1 MPPDQTKNHK
11 KLLTLILQLSQEG
24 PVTPTRLTEALG
36 LTKQTTSFH
45 IHSLHEQGYLMLD
58 RISPRVTLL
67 KVSDYAIR
75 KLGLKDI
82 PLLGEVAAGQPTHA
96 HGQVEEGLAYISDV
110 ITIKPGDYALQ
121 IRGDSM
127 IGAGILP
134 GDTIFVRPDVP
145 IEEGEIAVVLLPRE
159 DTATLK
165 RWYRS
170 GDDVVL
176 VSENPLYPPMQY
188 KIWDIQLQG
197 KLIGR
202 IGGAPARKTRQ
213 TS

>member
-1 MPPDQTKNHK
+1 MPPDKTENQIRILNA
-11 KLLTLILQLSQEG
+11 TLDLAKEG
-24 PVTPTRLTEALG
+24 PVTPAKLAAKLG
-36 LTKQTTSFH
+36 ITKQTMSFH
-45 IHSLHEQGYLMLD
+45 IKSLHDDALLMVQ
-58 RISPRVTLL
+58 RVSPRLTLL
-67 KVSDYAIR
+67 KVTEYAIR
-75 KLGLKDI
+75 KFGLKTI
-82 PLLGEVAAGQPTHA
+82 PVLGEVAAGQPTHA
-96 HGQVEEGLAYISDV
+96 SGQPEEGLAYISDL
-110 ITIKPGDYALQ
+110 INIKPGDYALH

-134 GDTIFVRPDVP
+134 GDIIFVRPELN

-165 RWYRS
+165 RWYRN

-176 VSENPLYPPMQY
+176 ISENPLYPPMEY

-202 IGGAPARKTRQ
+202 MGGPPARKTRQ

>member
-1 MPPDQTKNHK
+1 MPPDKTENQKRILHI
-11 KLLTLILQLSQEG
+11 TLELAKEG
-24 PVTPTRLTEALG
+24 PVTPAKLAEKLG
-36 LTKQTTSFH
+36 ITKQTMSFH
-45 IHSLHEQGYLMLD
+45 IQSLNKDGLLMVE
-58 RISPRVTLL
+58 RISPRLTLL
-67 KVSDYAIR
+67 KVTDYAIR
-75 KLGLKDI
+75 KLGLKTI
-82 PLLGEVAAGQPTHA
+82 PVLGEIAAGQPTHA
-96 HGQVEEGLAYISDV
+96 HGQVEETLSYISDL

-127 IGAGILP
+127 TGAGILP
-134 GDTIFVRPDVP
+134 GDTIFVRPNVP

-159 DTATLK
+159 ETATLK

-176 VSENPLYPPMQY
+176 ISENPLYPPMQY

>member
-1 MPPDQTKNHK
+1 MPPDKTENQKRILNI
-11 KLLTLILQLSQEG
+11 TLELAKEG
-24 PVTPTRLTEALG
+24 PVTPAKLAEKLG
-36 LTKQTTSFH
+36 ITKQTMSFH
-45 IHSLHEQGYLMLD
+45 IQSLNKDGLLMVE
-58 RISPRVTLL
+58 RISPRLTLL
-67 KVSDYAIR
+67 KVTDYAIR

-82 PLLGEVAAGQPTHA
+82 PVLGEIAAGQPTHA
-96 HGQVEEGLAYISDV
+96 HGQVEETLSYISDL
-110 ITIKPGDYALQ
+110 ITIKPGDYALL

-127 IGAGILP
+127 TGAGILP
-134 GDTIFVRPDVP
+134 GDTIFVRPNVP

-159 DTATLK
+159 ETATLK

-176 VSENPLYPPMQY
+176 VSENPLYPPMQF